1 MSIIEL
7 DVIQDHERFRSELAS
22 IASDGKRKWVY
33 AKKPSGYF
41 YKWRSGLS
49 VFLLTF
55 LFLGPFVKIGGHQ
68 FILLDLIERH
78 FVLFGIPFWPND
90 FYLVALLALVG
101 VVSIVLFTATLGRI
115 WCGWL
120 CPQTVFL
127 EMVFRKLEWW
137 LEGSSQMQARRNTG
151 PWNWDRA
158 WRFGS
163 KQILYAIISFAIAN
177 TFLAYFI
184 SSDVLLRYI
193 EHGPLPHIELFL
205 ALIAFTVVFYLVFSR
220 FREQACLIVCPYGR
234 YMSALVD
241 DNTVGVMYDHK
252 RGEPRSKWHKGDT
265 RLAQTEGHCIDC
277 YQCEAVC
284 PTGIDIRNGNQ
295 LECVHCTA
303 CIDACDEV
311 MTKVGLP
318 TGLIRYTSTAA
329 VERREK
335 KWLTPRIKAYLSIW
349 VVLLGAFV
357 ALVLAR
363 TTLDVVV
370 LRSPGT
376 TWTAT
381 ASGIANFY
389 QLQIINKTADD
400 LNYTLEL
407 VEPMG
412 AKLSPLGLP
421 EQVRSGEIMKGRF
434 MVDVPKRLFAEFD
447 AARGNTLRLK
457 LNIRANGQTVKTIT
471 TTMLTPN
478 N

>member
-1 MSIIEL
+1 MSVIEL
-7 DVIQDHERFRSELAS
+7 DVIQDHERFRAELAS
-22 IASDGKRKWVY
+22 VASDGKRKWVY
-33 AKKPSGYF
+33 AKKPNGRF
-41 YKWRSGLS
+41 YRWRSALS
-49 VFLLTF
+49 VFLLAF
-55 LFLGPFVKIGGHQ
+55 LFLGPFVKVGGHQ

-78 FVLFGIPFWPND
+78 FVLFGVPFWPND

-127 EMVFRKLEWW
+127 EMVFRRLEWW
-137 LEGSSQMQARRNTG
+137 LEGSPQMQARRNSG
-151 PWNWDRA
+151 PWNWDRI
-158 WRFGS
+158 WRFS
-163 KQILYAIISFAIAN
+163 AKQLLYAIISFAIAN

-184 SSDVLLRYI
+184 SSDVLVQYV
-193 EHGPLPHIELFL
+193 EQGPLPHLELFL
-205 ALIAFTVVFYLVFSR
+205 ALVAFTVVFYLVFSR

-241 DNTVGVMYDHK
+241 ENTIGVMYDHK
-252 RGEPRSKWHKGDT
+252 RGEPRSKWHKGDA
-265 RLAQTEGHCIDC
+265 RLAQDEGHCIDC
-277 YQCEAVC
+277 YQCVTVC

-295 LECVHCTA
+295 LECVQCTG

-318 TGLIRYTSTAA
+318 TGLIRYTSSAA
-329 VERREK
+329 IDKREK
-335 KWLTPRIKAYLSIW
+335 KWLTPRVKAYLSIW

-381 ASGIANFY
+381 ANGVANFY
-389 QLQIINKTADD
+389 QLQIINKTSDD

-407 VEPMG
+407 VEPKG
-412 AKLSPLGLP
+412 AKLSPLGL
-421 EQVRSGEIMKGRF
+421 EDRVRSGEIMKGRF
-434 MVDVPKRLFAEFD
+434 MVDVPSQ
-447 AARGNTLRLK
+447 TLNALKETPVLK
-457 LNIRANGQTVKTIT
+457 LNVRSNGQTVRTVT
-471 TTMLTPN
+471 TSMLTPDK
-478 N
+478 